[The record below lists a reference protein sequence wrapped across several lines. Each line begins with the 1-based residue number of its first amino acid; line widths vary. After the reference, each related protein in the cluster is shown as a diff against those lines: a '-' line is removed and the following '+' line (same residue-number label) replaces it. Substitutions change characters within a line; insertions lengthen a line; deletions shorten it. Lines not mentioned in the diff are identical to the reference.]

1 MLKPSTLQKLQ
12 KGKSLLAF
20 SGGADSTAL
29 LFLLLEHKISFDI
42 AIVDYGLREQSK
54 DEVAYAK
61 ELACEYNFTCHSVAA
76 PKFEKNFEA
85 NARSFR
91 YSYFESLIKEHGYT
105 NLLTAHHL
113 GDRLEWFLMQ
123 LTKGAGLA
131 ELLGMQDEENR
142 NGYTLL
148 RPLLHTT
155 KESLIEYLLSHA
167 KNYFTDTTNADLTY
181 KRNYFRHSFSNP
193 LLEAYASG
201 IAKSFEYLERDKN
214 SLIERVEIT
223 EVEEFAYFKS
233 SGDKRSDIFA
243 IDKYLKTRLH
253 MPTAKERELLENER
267 TVVLGRKFLVTRH
280 VNFLFIAPF
289 SHAEIHMPKEFKEK
303 MRLLRIEPK
312 LRPYLYKNPNILE
325 RVELLL
331 RGV

>member
-1 MLKPSTLQKLQ
+1 MLKPNTLQKLQ

-29 LFLLLEHKISFDI
+29 LFLLLEKKIPFDI
-42 AIVDYGLREQSK
+42 AIVDYGLRPQSK

-61 ELACEYNFTCHSVAA
+61 ELACEYDFTCHSIDA
-76 PKFEKNFEA
+76 PKFEKSFEA

-91 YSYFESLIKEHGYT
+91 YNYFESLIQEHGYT

-123 LTKGAGLA
+123 LSKGAGLA
-131 ELLGMQDEENR
+131 ELLGMQEEEER
-142 NGYTLL
+142 SGYTLL

-155 KESLIEYLLSHA
+155 KESLIAYLLSHA
-167 KNYFTDTTNADLTY
+167 KSYFQDETNCDLGY

-193 LLEAYASG
+193 LLEEFASG
-201 IAKSFEYLERDKN
+201 ITKSFEYLEQDKN

-223 EVEEFAYFKS
+223 EVEDFAYFKS

-243 IDKYLKTRLH
+243 IDKYLKTKLH
-253 MPTAKERELLENER
+253 MPTANERKLLEQER

-280 VNFLFIAPF
+280 VNFLFITPF
-289 SHAEIHMPKEFKEK
+289 SHAEIHMPKEFKER
-303 MRLLRIEPK
+303 MRLLKIEPK
-312 LRPYLYKNPNILE
+312 LRPFLYKNPNILE
-325 RVELLL
+325 RIELLL